1 MWSCA
6 VDRTFKSMNYL
17 TNCLTS
23 VSSLLHNKSVD
34 FCLLVDFDPAD
45 SAKMTSLMPLT
56 TSLALLLLPGLS
68 WSAQPLETVHIDLSA
83 IAVRNS
89 RLNGSPYLSLSPK
102 SLKQCAE
109 ICKRRPR
116 CLSFNFRMSNLICE
130 LNDKSSSSTGAS
142 LVTENGMMFSDS
154 SSWPGVSQL
163 NEWARTSLGNLWW
176 SVSPLHCISEHG
188 FFLFFRVAMVVAEID
203 WWLLANKIGFF

>member
-68 WSAQPLETVHIDLSA
+68 WSAEPPETIRIDLSA
-83 IAVRNS
+83 VIVKNS
-89 RLNGSPYLSLSPK
+89 RLNGNPYLSLS
-102 SLKQCAE
+102 SEVLSQCAE

-116 CLSFNFRMSNLICE
+116 CLSFNFRPSNMTCE
-130 LNDKSSSSTGAS
+130 LNDKSSSSKGAS

-154 SSWPGVSQL
+154 SSWPDVSQL
-163 NEWARTSLGNLWW
+163 NQWAITSL
-176 SVSPLHCISEHG
+176 S
-188 FFLFFRVAMVVAEID
+188 
-203 WWLLANKIGFF
+203 